1 MSTIYYVS
9 TLQVISSY
17 FQVLLGEG
25 YYADRT
31 SKQTIEILKRRGNDL
46 ESQFE
51 ALNAVIKDLKF
62 EASFCDETA
71 TKAAEGVVEIREDY
85 VDESFNEDE
94 ATPGEDEYARILSGI
109 DELEKEEMESEM
121 AEEGEEEEEYKAD
134 LSHLLSR
141 TCIEPEVKSSEEQIV
156 NEHPVSKTSV
166 QKDAQQNLQP
176 KDTDV
181 DDPHTFTYVYVSSSD
196 PILVIS
202 ALGDELPKATWLVS
216 KIGRLT
222 AGVKYDP
229 QFEQLGNGIP
239 NRVFSVLFAIPRMAG
254 YLSHWREFLNDP
266 DTKIMRPAQVID

>member
-1 MSTIYYVS
+1 M
-9 TLQVISSY
+9 
-17 FQVLLGEG
+17 
-25 YYADRT
+25 
-31 SKQTIEILKRRGNDL
+31 
-46 ESQFE
+46 
-51 ALNAVIKDLKF
+51 
-62 EASFCDETA
+62 
-71 TKAAEGVVEIREDY
+71 EGVVEIREDY

-94 ATPGEDEYARILSGI
+94 ATPGEDEYVRILSGI

-121 AEEGEEEEEYKAD
+121 TEEGEEEEEYKAD

-156 NEHPVSKTSV
+156 NEHPVSKTYV

-176 KDTDV
+176 KDTSAFSLWALAMVSSRRRARSDV

-222 AGVKYDP
+222 AGVQYDP

-254 YLSHWREFLNDP
+254 YLSHWRESLNDP
-266 DTKIMRPAQVID
+266 DTKIMRPAQLGRCPWIPLGVLSQKSFALEITSDYVSMHFALELAM